1 MTHVPS
7 VISSYLSL
15 RLEGGEED
23 LVPINRRRTRNEISF
38 VILAELGT
46 ILQMDSMIRSFKGI
60 FQVVIANRSRESTGI
75 TLNEFYDSRYSRNAR
90 DSENCYS
97 RAALREE
104 LLDGILIYNVYN
116 LKRNR

>member
-104 LLDGILIYNVYN
+104 LLDGLF
-116 LKRNR
+116 